1 MVDFASLLHF
11 SRDESCCGSLLSYKG
26 LVSEVLLANFS
37 LKGQIVN
44 IWSFVTQEAK
54 LSSLFFFFF
63 FNLAVLGVS
72 CSNKDPVYHKQD
84 PRQPNK
90 ERNSI
95 IKAMQLKK

>member
-72 CSNKDPVYHKQD
+72 CSTQD
-84 PRQPNK
+84 LCCCMW
-90 ERNSI
+90 ESFSFGMRNLSCGT
-95 IKAMQLKK
+95 